1 MRSAGMARSSLRFII
16 VSPTCRPA
24 CDPFVAALPPTEEIS
39 SSRNLLA
46 RSCKCI
52 TILQRNRS
60 CSPCRRRALARTFA
74 SRGGHGRS
82 SKAFWTSGSRQPAKA
97 RLDARQL
104 AEAADIS
111 SDMVAKIET
120 GASGARFPV
129 IERLAAALDVDPA
142 ELFTSELPS
151 GLIRR
156 GAFLDISTRLAGLSG
171 PDLVWMSGIVEAAL
185 APKIGE
191 PHGSGQLARPAS
203 TTRRAKR
210 TT

>member
-1 MRSAGMARSSLRFII
+1 MVDLRRRFGLL
-16 VSPTCRPA
+16 
-24 CDPFVAALPPTEEIS
+24 VAA
-39 SSRNLLA
+39 N
-46 RSCKCI
+46 
-52 TILQRNRS
+52 
-60 CSPCRRRALARTFA
+60 RRR
-74 SRGGHGRS
+74 RGL
-82 SKAFWTSGSRQPAKA
+82 TQE
-97 RLDARQL
+97 QL

-129 IERLAAALDVDPA
+129 IERLAAALDVDRA

-171 PDLVWMSGIVEAAL
+171 PDLVWICPVSSRPRSPPRL
-185 APKIGE
+185 ASPTGRVR
-191 PHGSGQLARPAS
+191 SLSPAS